1 MNISRRRISANGLNA
16 KTLVIDR
23 ITNEENILAF
33 VLCCM
38 DNDPM
43 ASRPFYVICKDGIA
57 SIYTFYN
64 EYVLENN
71 KTTTNYTLKDGV
83 LTLNGI
89 GLRFPSVLLTIYK
102 LI

>member
-1 MNISRRRISANGLNA
+1 MNISRRRISANGLDA
-16 KTLVIDR
+16 KALVIDG

-38 DNDPM
+38 DNDPT
-43 ASRPFYVICKDGIA
+43 SGRPFYVICKDGIG

-64 EYVLENN
+64 EYFNEGYT
-71 KTTTNYTLKDGV
+71 TTTNYTLKDGV
-83 LTLNGI
+83 LTLNGLGI
-89 GLRFPSVLLTIYK
+89 RFPAVLLTIYK